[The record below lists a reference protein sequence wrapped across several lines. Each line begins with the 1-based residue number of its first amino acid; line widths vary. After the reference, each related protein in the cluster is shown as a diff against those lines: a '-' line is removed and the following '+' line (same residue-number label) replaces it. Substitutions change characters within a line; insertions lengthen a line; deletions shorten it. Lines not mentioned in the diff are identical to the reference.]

1 MVSAGSRG
9 SPDPA
14 SSELRL
20 PRPPGVIRRFWARH
34 RRTADVLIALATAIL
49 TFSAPGRTEARDVG
63 VLWESARPFAVVL
76 LAVACVALLWRRRR
90 PMVTFAFATAG
101 AVLAV
106 SSGAGVGGGAVGVA
120 VFAFAVYTGVAGG
133 WRAGAV
139 AVGAALACAG
149 VMVLSGVT
157 DLVAALNGCAA
168 LIVSLLLGTL
178 IGVNV
183 GNRARYLAALMDTS
197 RQLWAERERH
207 ARLAA
212 SAERTRIARE
222 MHDVVS
228 HSLTVVVAL
237 AEGASATSDAE
248 RGRAATAQI
257 AVTARS
263 ALDEMRAMLGLLRD
277 GDAEDDAPLVPLDG
291 DTVRAAVEAARS
303 AGLPVTVETSGPPI
317 DDRHLR
323 LAVARV
329 VQEGLTN
336 VMRHAP
342 SATRVAVTISTDR
355 GGVEVEVV
363 NDGVVAGASP
373 ATGGYGIRGLHERA
387 ARVGGA
393 AEAGPIGGGRWRV
406 RLTVPQDAAVAR

>member
-34 RRTADVLIALATAIL
+34 RRTADVLIALATATL

-90 PMVTFAFATAG
+90 PMVAFAFATAG

-106 SSGAGVGGGAVGVA
+106 SSGAGVGGAAMAVA
-120 VFAFAVYTGVAGG
+120 VFAVAVYMGSAAA

-149 VMVLSGVT
+149 VMVLSGAT

-237 AEGASATSDAE
+237 ALSIFSGRTAEEILATDAFAIYEKLGLAAHLTPQRSNGVRAMIE
-248 RGRAATAQI
+248 RIKNDARATAC
-257 AVTARS
+257 
-263 ALDEMRAMLGLLRD
+263 
-277 GDAEDDAPLVPLDG
+277 
-291 DTVRAAVEAARS
+291 
-303 AGLPVTVETSGPPI
+303 
-317 DDRHLR
+317 
-323 LAVARV
+323 
-329 VQEGLTN
+329 
-336 VMRHAP
+336 
-342 SATRVAVTISTDR
+342 
-355 GGVEVEVV
+355 
-363 NDGVVAGASP
+363 
-373 ATGGYGIRGLHERA
+373 
-387 ARVGGA
+387 
-393 AEAGPIGGGRWRV
+393 
-406 RLTVPQDAAVAR
+406 

>member
-1 MVSAGSRG
+1 M
-9 SPDPA
+9 
-14 SSELRL
+14 
-20 PRPPGVIRRFWARH
+20 
-34 RRTADVLIALATAIL
+34 
-49 TFSAPGRTEARDVG
+49 G

-90 PMVTFAFATAG
+90 PMVAFAFATAG

-106 SSGAGVGGGAVGVA
+106 SSGAGVGGAAMAVA
-120 VFAFAVYTGVAGG
+120 VFAVAVYMGSAAA

-149 VMVLSGVT
+149 VMVLSGAT

-212 SAERTRIARE
+212 SAER
-222 MHDVVS
+222 
-228 HSLTVVVAL
+228 
-237 AEGASATSDAE
+237 
-248 RGRAATAQI
+248 GRAATAQI
-257 AVTARS
+257 AVRARS

-277 GDAEDDAPLVPLDG
+277 GDAEDDAPFVPLDG
-291 DTVRAAVEAARS
+291 DTVRAAVAAARS

-387 ARVGGA
+387 ARVGGT
-393 AEAGPIGGGRWRV
+393 AEAGPIGGGRWRA